1 MVDVLKSAFGVDL
14 ENLKLEDGLDD
25 ANLKLKLT
33 LTYNRKTSK
42 SGQKVIDT
50 VASSMRHNDDYV
62 ITLEDGTK
70 VTADNL
76 KMSGKISVETIN
88 NKVYNDGLKV
98 QLYNWMTTNI
108 ILVTN
113 MAKRY
118 LPFYNNAR
126 FIALVLVGLFA
137 IFSIIFK
144 YLELNITINLVQFS
158 FVLLLPL
165 SQIYLAYKGMLDAL
179 KLDGLNQSERDRLT
193 STVDIRSK
201 SSLYVAML
209 FIILVFSMYI
219 LNLLGLLSAKHLLAL
234 ILSVGLTS
242 IFSFFLAWS
251 DLREISLLEKT
262 LKDRKESRE
271 AKAKVLEQ

>member
-1 MVDVLKSAFGVDL
+1 
-14 ENLKLEDGLDD
+14 
-25 ANLKLKLT
+25 
-33 LTYNRKTSK
+33 
-42 SGQKVIDT
+42 
-50 VASSMRHNDDYV
+50 
-62 ITLEDGTK
+62 
-70 VTADNL
+70 
-76 KMSGKISVETIN
+76 
-88 NKVYNDGLKV
+88 
-98 QLYNWMTTNI
+98 
-108 ILVTN
+108 

-118 LPFYNNAR
+118 LPFYNNAK

-271 AKAKVLEQ
+271 AKAKVLSNK

>member
-1 MVDVLKSAFGVDL
+1 
-14 ENLKLEDGLDD
+14 
-25 ANLKLKLT
+25 
-33 LTYNRKTSK
+33 
-42 SGQKVIDT
+42 
-50 VASSMRHNDDYV
+50 
-62 ITLEDGTK
+62 
-70 VTADNL
+70 
-76 KMSGKISVETIN
+76 
-88 NKVYNDGLKV
+88 
-98 QLYNWMTTNI
+98 
-108 ILVTN
+108 

-262 LKDRKESRE
+262 LKDRKE
-271 AKAKVLEQ
+271 

>member
-1 MVDVLKSAFGVDL
+1 
-14 ENLKLEDGLDD
+14 
-25 ANLKLKLT
+25 
-33 LTYNRKTSK
+33 
-42 SGQKVIDT
+42 
-50 VASSMRHNDDYV
+50 
-62 ITLEDGTK
+62 
-70 VTADNL
+70 
-76 KMSGKISVETIN
+76 
-88 NKVYNDGLKV
+88 
-98 QLYNWMTTNI
+98 
-108 ILVTN
+108 
-113 MAKRY
+113 
-118 LPFYNNAR
+118 
-126 FIALVLVGLFA
+126 
-137 IFSIIFK
+137 

-271 AKAKVLEQ
+271 AKAKVLSNK

>member
-1 MVDVLKSAFGVDL
+1 
-14 ENLKLEDGLDD
+14 
-25 ANLKLKLT
+25 
-33 LTYNRKTSK
+33 
-42 SGQKVIDT
+42 
-50 VASSMRHNDDYV
+50 
-62 ITLEDGTK
+62 
-70 VTADNL
+70 
-76 KMSGKISVETIN
+76 
-88 NKVYNDGLKV
+88 
-98 QLYNWMTTNI
+98 
-108 ILVTN
+108 
-113 MAKRY
+113 
-118 LPFYNNAR
+118 NAR
-126 FIALVLVGLFA
+126 FIALVLVAFFV
-137 IFSIIFK
+137 IFSISFR
-144 YLELNITINLVQFS
+144 YLDLNISISLTQFS

-179 KLDGLNQSERDRLT
+179 KLDGLSQSERDRLT

-271 AKAKVLEQ
+271 AKAKVLSNK

>member
-1 MVDVLKSAFGVDL
+1 
-14 ENLKLEDGLDD
+14 
-25 ANLKLKLT
+25 
-33 LTYNRKTSK
+33 
-42 SGQKVIDT
+42 
-50 VASSMRHNDDYV
+50 
-62 ITLEDGTK
+62 
-70 VTADNL
+70 
-76 KMSGKISVETIN
+76 
-88 NKVYNDGLKV
+88 
-98 QLYNWMTTNI
+98 
-108 ILVTN
+108 

-118 LPFYNNAR
+118 LPFYNNAK
-126 FIALVLVGLFA
+126 FIALVLVALFA

-271 AKAKVLEQ
+271 AKAKVLSNK

>member
-1 MVDVLKSAFGVDL
+1 
-14 ENLKLEDGLDD
+14 
-25 ANLKLKLT
+25 
-33 LTYNRKTSK
+33 
-42 SGQKVIDT
+42 
-50 VASSMRHNDDYV
+50 
-62 ITLEDGTK
+62 
-70 VTADNL
+70 
-76 KMSGKISVETIN
+76 
-88 NKVYNDGLKV
+88 
-98 QLYNWMTTNI
+98 
-108 ILVTN
+108 
-113 MAKRY
+113 
-118 LPFYNNAR
+118 
-126 FIALVLVGLFA
+126 
-137 IFSIIFK
+137 
-144 YLELNITINLVQFS
+144 QFS

-271 AKAKVLEQ
+271 AKAKVLSNK

>member
-1 MVDVLKSAFGVDL
+1 
-14 ENLKLEDGLDD
+14 
-25 ANLKLKLT
+25 
-33 LTYNRKTSK
+33 
-42 SGQKVIDT
+42 
-50 VASSMRHNDDYV
+50 
-62 ITLEDGTK
+62 
-70 VTADNL
+70 
-76 KMSGKISVETIN
+76 
-88 NKVYNDGLKV
+88 
-98 QLYNWMTTNI
+98 
-108 ILVTN
+108 

-201 SSLYVAML
+201 S
-209 FIILVFSMYI
+209 
-219 LNLLGLLSAKHLLAL
+219 
-234 ILSVGLTS
+234 
-242 IFSFFLAWS
+242 
-251 DLREISLLEKT
+251 
-262 LKDRKESRE
+262 
-271 AKAKVLEQ
+271 

>member
-1 MVDVLKSAFGVDL
+1 
-14 ENLKLEDGLDD
+14 
-25 ANLKLKLT
+25 
-33 LTYNRKTSK
+33 
-42 SGQKVIDT
+42 
-50 VASSMRHNDDYV
+50 
-62 ITLEDGTK
+62 
-70 VTADNL
+70 
-76 KMSGKISVETIN
+76 
-88 NKVYNDGLKV
+88 
-98 QLYNWMTTNI
+98 
-108 ILVTN
+108 
-113 MAKRY
+113 
-118 LPFYNNAR
+118 NNAR

-271 AKAKVLEQ
+271 AKAKVLSNK

>member
-1 MVDVLKSAFGVDL
+1 
-14 ENLKLEDGLDD
+14 
-25 ANLKLKLT
+25 
-33 LTYNRKTSK
+33 
-42 SGQKVIDT
+42 
-50 VASSMRHNDDYV
+50 
-62 ITLEDGTK
+62 
-70 VTADNL
+70 
-76 KMSGKISVETIN
+76 
-88 NKVYNDGLKV
+88 
-98 QLYNWMTTNI
+98 
-108 ILVTN
+108 
-113 MAKRY
+113 

-271 AKAKVLEQ
+271 AKAKVLSNK

>member
-1 MVDVLKSAFGVDL
+1 
-14 ENLKLEDGLDD
+14 
-25 ANLKLKLT
+25 
-33 LTYNRKTSK
+33 
-42 SGQKVIDT
+42 
-50 VASSMRHNDDYV
+50 
-62 ITLEDGTK
+62 
-70 VTADNL
+70 
-76 KMSGKISVETIN
+76 
-88 NKVYNDGLKV
+88 
-98 QLYNWMTTNI
+98 
-108 ILVTN
+108 

-209 FIILVFSMYI
+209 F
-219 LNLLGLLSAKHLLAL
+219 
-234 ILSVGLTS
+234 
-242 IFSFFLAWS
+242 
-251 DLREISLLEKT
+251 
-262 LKDRKESRE
+262 
-271 AKAKVLEQ
+271 

>member
-1 MVDVLKSAFGVDL
+1 
-14 ENLKLEDGLDD
+14 
-25 ANLKLKLT
+25 
-33 LTYNRKTSK
+33 
-42 SGQKVIDT
+42 
-50 VASSMRHNDDYV
+50 
-62 ITLEDGTK
+62 
-70 VTADNL
+70 
-76 KMSGKISVETIN
+76 
-88 NKVYNDGLKV
+88 
-98 QLYNWMTTNI
+98 
-108 ILVTN
+108 

-251 DLREISLLEKT
+251 DLREISLLEK
-262 LKDRKESRE
+262 
-271 AKAKVLEQ
+271 

>member
-1 MVDVLKSAFGVDL
+1 
-14 ENLKLEDGLDD
+14 
-25 ANLKLKLT
+25 
-33 LTYNRKTSK
+33 
-42 SGQKVIDT
+42 
-50 VASSMRHNDDYV
+50 
-62 ITLEDGTK
+62 
-70 VTADNL
+70 
-76 KMSGKISVETIN
+76 
-88 NKVYNDGLKV
+88 
-98 QLYNWMTTNI
+98 
-108 ILVTN
+108 

-209 FIILVFSMYI
+209 FIILVLVCIY
-219 LNLLGLLSAKHLLAL
+219 L
-234 ILSVGLTS
+234 IY
-242 IFSFFLAWS
+242 
-251 DLREISLLEKT
+251 
-262 LKDRKESRE
+262 
-271 AKAKVLEQ
+271 

>member
-1 MVDVLKSAFGVDL
+1 
-14 ENLKLEDGLDD
+14 
-25 ANLKLKLT
+25 
-33 LTYNRKTSK
+33 
-42 SGQKVIDT
+42 
-50 VASSMRHNDDYV
+50 
-62 ITLEDGTK
+62 
-70 VTADNL
+70 
-76 KMSGKISVETIN
+76 
-88 NKVYNDGLKV
+88 
-98 QLYNWMTTNI
+98 
-108 ILVTN
+108 

-271 AKAKVLEQ
+271 AKAKVLSNK

>member
-1 MVDVLKSAFGVDL
+1 
-14 ENLKLEDGLDD
+14 
-25 ANLKLKLT
+25 
-33 LTYNRKTSK
+33 
-42 SGQKVIDT
+42 
-50 VASSMRHNDDYV
+50 
-62 ITLEDGTK
+62 
-70 VTADNL
+70 
-76 KMSGKISVETIN
+76 
-88 NKVYNDGLKV
+88 
-98 QLYNWMTTNI
+98 
-108 ILVTN
+108 

-242 IFSFFLAWS
+242 I
-251 DLREISLLEKT
+251 
-262 LKDRKESRE
+262 
-271 AKAKVLEQ
+271 

>member
-1 MVDVLKSAFGVDL
+1 
-14 ENLKLEDGLDD
+14 
-25 ANLKLKLT
+25 
-33 LTYNRKTSK
+33 
-42 SGQKVIDT
+42 
-50 VASSMRHNDDYV
+50 
-62 ITLEDGTK
+62 
-70 VTADNL
+70 
-76 KMSGKISVETIN
+76 
-88 NKVYNDGLKV
+88 
-98 QLYNWMTTNI
+98 
-108 ILVTN
+108 
-113 MAKRY
+113 
-118 LPFYNNAR
+118 
-126 FIALVLVGLFA
+126 
-137 IFSIIFK
+137 FK

-271 AKAKVLEQ
+271 AKAKVLSNK

>member
-1 MVDVLKSAFGVDL
+1 
-14 ENLKLEDGLDD
+14 
-25 ANLKLKLT
+25 
-33 LTYNRKTSK
+33 
-42 SGQKVIDT
+42 
-50 VASSMRHNDDYV
+50 
-62 ITLEDGTK
+62 
-70 VTADNL
+70 
-76 KMSGKISVETIN
+76 
-88 NKVYNDGLKV
+88 
-98 QLYNWMTTNI
+98 
-108 ILVTN
+108 

-219 LNLLGLLSAKHLLAL
+219 LNL
-234 ILSVGLTS
+234 
-242 IFSFFLAWS
+242 
-251 DLREISLLEKT
+251 
-262 LKDRKESRE
+262 
-271 AKAKVLEQ
+271 

>member
-1 MVDVLKSAFGVDL
+1 
-14 ENLKLEDGLDD
+14 
-25 ANLKLKLT
+25 
-33 LTYNRKTSK
+33 
-42 SGQKVIDT
+42 
-50 VASSMRHNDDYV
+50 
-62 ITLEDGTK
+62 
-70 VTADNL
+70 
-76 KMSGKISVETIN
+76 
-88 NKVYNDGLKV
+88 
-98 QLYNWMTTNI
+98 
-108 ILVTN
+108 
-113 MAKRY
+113 
-118 LPFYNNAR
+118 
-126 FIALVLVGLFA
+126 
-137 IFSIIFK
+137 IIFK

-271 AKAKVLEQ
+271 AKAKVLSNK

>member
-1 MVDVLKSAFGVDL
+1 
-14 ENLKLEDGLDD
+14 
-25 ANLKLKLT
+25 
-33 LTYNRKTSK
+33 
-42 SGQKVIDT
+42 
-50 VASSMRHNDDYV
+50 
-62 ITLEDGTK
+62 
-70 VTADNL
+70 
-76 KMSGKISVETIN
+76 
-88 NKVYNDGLKV
+88 
-98 QLYNWMTTNI
+98 
-108 ILVTN
+108 

-219 LNLLGLLSAKHLLAL
+219 LN
-234 ILSVGLTS
+234 
-242 IFSFFLAWS
+242 
-251 DLREISLLEKT
+251 
-262 LKDRKESRE
+262 
-271 AKAKVLEQ
+271 

>member
-1 MVDVLKSAFGVDL
+1 
-14 ENLKLEDGLDD
+14 
-25 ANLKLKLT
+25 
-33 LTYNRKTSK
+33 
-42 SGQKVIDT
+42 
-50 VASSMRHNDDYV
+50 
-62 ITLEDGTK
+62 
-70 VTADNL
+70 
-76 KMSGKISVETIN
+76 
-88 NKVYNDGLKV
+88 
-98 QLYNWMTTNI
+98 
-108 ILVTN
+108 

-234 ILSVGLTS
+234 IL
-242 IFSFFLAWS
+242 
-251 DLREISLLEKT
+251 
-262 LKDRKESRE
+262 
-271 AKAKVLEQ
+271 

>member
-1 MVDVLKSAFGVDL
+1 
-14 ENLKLEDGLDD
+14 
-25 ANLKLKLT
+25 
-33 LTYNRKTSK
+33 
-42 SGQKVIDT
+42 
-50 VASSMRHNDDYV
+50 
-62 ITLEDGTK
+62 
-70 VTADNL
+70 
-76 KMSGKISVETIN
+76 
-88 NKVYNDGLKV
+88 
-98 QLYNWMTTNI
+98 
-108 ILVTN
+108 

-242 IFSFFLAWS
+242 IFS
-251 DLREISLLEKT
+251 
-262 LKDRKESRE
+262 
-271 AKAKVLEQ
+271 

>member
-1 MVDVLKSAFGVDL
+1 
-14 ENLKLEDGLDD
+14 
-25 ANLKLKLT
+25 
-33 LTYNRKTSK
+33 
-42 SGQKVIDT
+42 
-50 VASSMRHNDDYV
+50 
-62 ITLEDGTK
+62 
-70 VTADNL
+70 
-76 KMSGKISVETIN
+76 
-88 NKVYNDGLKV
+88 
-98 QLYNWMTTNI
+98 
-108 ILVTN
+108 
-113 MAKRY
+113 
-118 LPFYNNAR
+118 
-126 FIALVLVGLFA
+126 
-137 IFSIIFK
+137 
-144 YLELNITINLVQFS
+144 VQFS

-271 AKAKVLEQ
+271 AKAKVLSNK

>member
-1 MVDVLKSAFGVDL
+1 
-14 ENLKLEDGLDD
+14 
-25 ANLKLKLT
+25 
-33 LTYNRKTSK
+33 
-42 SGQKVIDT
+42 
-50 VASSMRHNDDYV
+50 
-62 ITLEDGTK
+62 
-70 VTADNL
+70 
-76 KMSGKISVETIN
+76 
-88 NKVYNDGLKV
+88 
-98 QLYNWMTTNI
+98 
-108 ILVTN
+108 

-126 FIALVLVGLFA
+126 FIALVLVAFFV
-137 IFSIIFK
+137 IFSISFR
-144 YLELNITINLVQFS
+144 YLDLNISISLTQFS

-271 AKAKVLEQ
+271 AKAKVLSNK

>member
-1 MVDVLKSAFGVDL
+1 
-14 ENLKLEDGLDD
+14 
-25 ANLKLKLT
+25 
-33 LTYNRKTSK
+33 
-42 SGQKVIDT
+42 
-50 VASSMRHNDDYV
+50 
-62 ITLEDGTK
+62 
-70 VTADNL
+70 
-76 KMSGKISVETIN
+76 
-88 NKVYNDGLKV
+88 
-98 QLYNWMTTNI
+98 
-108 ILVTN
+108 

-144 YLELNITINLVQFS
+144 YLELNITINLAQFS

-271 AKAKVLEQ
+271 AKAKVLSNK

>member
-1 MVDVLKSAFGVDL
+1 
-14 ENLKLEDGLDD
+14 
-25 ANLKLKLT
+25 
-33 LTYNRKTSK
+33 
-42 SGQKVIDT
+42 
-50 VASSMRHNDDYV
+50 
-62 ITLEDGTK
+62 
-70 VTADNL
+70 
-76 KMSGKISVETIN
+76 
-88 NKVYNDGLKV
+88 
-98 QLYNWMTTNI
+98 
-108 ILVTN
+108 
-113 MAKRY
+113 
-118 LPFYNNAR
+118 
-126 FIALVLVGLFA
+126 
-137 IFSIIFK
+137 
-144 YLELNITINLVQFS
+144 LVQFS

-271 AKAKVLEQ
+271 AKAKVLSNK

>member
-1 MVDVLKSAFGVDL
+1 
-14 ENLKLEDGLDD
+14 
-25 ANLKLKLT
+25 
-33 LTYNRKTSK
+33 
-42 SGQKVIDT
+42 
-50 VASSMRHNDDYV
+50 
-62 ITLEDGTK
+62 
-70 VTADNL
+70 
-76 KMSGKISVETIN
+76 
-88 NKVYNDGLKV
+88 
-98 QLYNWMTTNI
+98 
-108 ILVTN
+108 

-144 YLELNITINLVQFS
+144 YVELNITINLVQFS

-271 AKAKVLEQ
+271 AKAKVLSNK